1 MALGERGRGKRG
13 DDGDRSKRTFESR
26 VDERILF
33 FAQGRRAT
41 RREKGVVPTLAISRI
56 EVGIKNGVRA
66 SNLGFQMEA

>member
-13 DDGDRSKRTFESR
+13 DDGDRSERTFESR

-41 RREKGVVPTLAISRI
+41 RREKGVVPPLLPSILDNIPLLVAY
-56 EVGIKNGVRA
+56 
-66 SNLGFQMEA
+66 FY